1 VILLEVSVFPYNEG
15 VPLITDVLANRKII
29 RYRPIDV
36 FDLQYDNGGT
46 LLQMDILFRAMS

>member
-1 VILLEVSVFPYNEG
+1 MILLEVSVFPYNEG
-15 VPLITDVLANRKII
+15 VPLITDVLAYRKII